1 MWQRAAVPC
10 LVLAALLAATFAD
23 RPALA
28 AATEDLTHAVIR
40 AEEMSTLAQR
50 WETAIEHLGSHTI
63 PVDMFN
69 DKPRGCDLGARVTK
83 TGSGP
88 KTIESTKGKV
98 LALVDPASTSGNALP
113 PL

>member
-1 MWQRAAVPC
+1 MWQRTAVPC
-10 LVLAALLAATFAD
+10 LVLAALPAATFAD

-40 AEEMSTLAQR
+40 SEEMSTLAER
-50 WETAIEHLGSHTI
+50 RETAIEHIVRYTI
-63 PVDMFN
+63 PADMFD
-69 DKPRGCDLGARVTK
+69 DKPRGCHLGARVTN